1 MIYNTTIENAFI
13 LAEVKSAE
21 ATFKGCTIR
30 NSYSGGLVISRIEDD
45 STASVVTVEDCIFA
59 RSLFACIQ
67 FAPDTSST
75 LVGYESRLIIKGNLY
90 IYNWLTLDEFQGG
103 TILDFFA
110 DYGLAQVGQSIIN
123 KIKQR
128 IIEGYPDYKYTY
140 NGKDYYMFGILDIYA
155 NVSGLFTFQSNGI
168 IDSSQMNT
176 KFGYVN
182 ANITGSLSELT
193 ITADYDF
200 SILTFYG
207 SNPYIKPG
215 TTYEGD
221 QVIMAEII
229 QPRRDDFFG
238 F

>member
-1 MIYNTTIENAFI
+1 
-13 LAEVKSAE
+13 
-21 ATFKGCTIR
+21 
-30 NSYSGGLVISRIEDD
+30 
-45 STASVVTVEDCIFA
+45 
-59 RSLFACIQ
+59 
-67 FAPDTSST
+67 
-75 LVGYESRLIIKGNLY
+75 
-90 IYNWLTLDEFQGG
+90 
-103 TILDFFA
+103 
-110 DYGLAQVGQSIIN
+110 
-123 KIKQR
+123 
-128 IIEGYPDYKYTY
+128 
-140 NGKDYYMFGILDIYA
+140 
-155 NVSGLFTFQSNGI
+155 
-168 IDSSQMNT
+168 MNT

-200 SILTFYG
+200 SILTFFG